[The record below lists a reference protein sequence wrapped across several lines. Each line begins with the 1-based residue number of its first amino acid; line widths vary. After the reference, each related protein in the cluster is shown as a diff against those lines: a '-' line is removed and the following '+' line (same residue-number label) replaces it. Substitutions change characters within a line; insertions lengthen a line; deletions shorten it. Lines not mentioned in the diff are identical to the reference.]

1 MKRKFLLGVG
11 IAASVLSSNSAFA
24 NNTKHSTTDVNDN
37 QINILTMENKETSTL
52 MMVAGH
58 SSHSS
63 HASHGSH
70 GSHSSH
76 SSGF

>member
-37 QINILTMENKETSTL
+37 QINILNILETKKIIKL
-52 MMVAGH
+52 
-58 SSHSS
+58 
-63 HASHGSH
+63 
-70 GSHSSH
+70 
-76 SSGF
+76 